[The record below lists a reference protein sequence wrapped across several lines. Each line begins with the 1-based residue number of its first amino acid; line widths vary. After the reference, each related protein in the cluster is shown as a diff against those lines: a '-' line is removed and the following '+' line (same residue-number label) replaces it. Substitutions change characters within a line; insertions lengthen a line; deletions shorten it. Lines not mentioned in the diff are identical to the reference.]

1 MAPKREQTALPTQRE
16 VKSTND
22 FAFWGLDFQEV
33 PFVNLEKKT
42 CSNESIGMSYQTRGQ
57 EVESSLTRM
66 KARDRGAASGEAGIP
81 HPGPRLTADSWRGEG
96 LILKC
101 VCLPAECCGKQTS
114 PHSKF
119 TPE

>member
-1 MAPKREQTALPTQRE
+1 MGGAE
-16 VKSTND
+16 
-22 FAFWGLDFQEV
+22 GI
-33 PFVNLEKKT
+33 FVNLEKKT